1 MGNAGVIRLGWR
13 SLVTFC
19 LLLAVVCGTNSALAC
34 DVVAP
39 NPLASFGV
47 ASSLTVAGSAQQTS
61 AQPNAGVECSAPI
74 LSVLGSDYVNA
85 TITSA
90 NGGQLQVATGDT
102 IDYDISADPGGE
114 VPLTL
119 GTTYDYY
126 NATLLD
132 LLGLLGSSD
141 PIELP
146 MYFRTLPGSAD
157 NIAAGLY
164 IDTLTVNWNW
174 SVCEGIGIGGLCL
187 GRDNGSGTS
196 TVTLQLEVLPDCVID
211 APDLDFGSAPLVA
224 GFSPVT
230 RTLSVR
236 CTKGQAYS
244 VGLSDGQHAASG
256 QRRMASSGEFLRYEL
271 YKGASGLSRWGRQGA
286 ERRDSTQADN
296 APGNH
301 DGVTAQG
308 FIYRGIIDDAQSTP
322 PAGVYTDTVVV
333 DIEF

>member
-1 MGNAGVIRLGWR
+1 MR
-13 SLVTFC
+13 TFISPAC
-19 LLLAVVCGTNSALAC
+19 RGAASLLLLLVVAFGATSARAC

-39 NPLASFGV
+39 NPLASFGS
-47 ASSLTVAGSAQQTS
+47 ASSLTVAGSVQQTS
-61 AQPNAGVECSAPI
+61 AQPNAGVECSAPL
-74 LSVLGSDYVNA
+74 LSVLGSDYVNV
-85 TITSA
+85 TISSA
-90 NGGQLQVATGDT
+90 NGGELMAPTGDT
-102 IDYDISADPGGE
+102 IDYDIFADPGGQ

-132 LLGLLGSSD
+132 LLGLLGSNG

-146 MYFRTLPGSAD
+146 MYYRTLPGSAG
-157 NIAAGLY
+157 NVAAGLY
-164 IDTLTVNWNW
+164 TDTLTVNWNW
-174 SVCEGIGIGGLCL
+174 SVCEGLGIGGICL

-196 TVTLQLEVLPDCVID
+196 TITLQLEVLPDCVVD
-211 APDLDFGSAPLVA
+211 APDLDFGSAPLMA

-244 VGLSDGQHAASG
+244 VGLGDGQHAASG
-256 QRRMASSGEFLRYEL
+256 QRRMASSGEYLRYEL
-271 YKGASGLSRWGRQGA
+271 FKGASGLSRWGSQGA
-286 ERRDSTQADN
+286 ERRDSTQADS

-308 FIYRGIIDDAQSTP
+308 FIYRGIIDENQPTP
-322 PAGVYTDTVVV
+322 SAGVYTDSVVV
-333 DIEF
+333 EVAF